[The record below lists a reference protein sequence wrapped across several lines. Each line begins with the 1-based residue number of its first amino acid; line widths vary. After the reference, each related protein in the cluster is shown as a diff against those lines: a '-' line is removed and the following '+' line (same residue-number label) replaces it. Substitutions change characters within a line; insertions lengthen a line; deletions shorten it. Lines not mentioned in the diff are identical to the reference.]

1 MGILLSEGSTYFH
14 VPYGP
19 AIIDGSLEAR
29 FIDLKAHPQ
38 MIPVLPP
45 CVGWPETQE
54 LLTQINTAQ
63 SPFMTLAADQS
74 YANGPDPNR
83 PAILVSFV
91 SLCFSEIS
99 HNTKDFLSDL
109 VLYLQRQMKTLLQ
122 DVSTFLDHTLDLEII
137 LEIQPTQFHHHHI
150 QGWSLTVMMV
160 ASGQEHQ
167 AVRGTWGYG
176 IHALIDGLNAY
187 APQET

>member
-1 MGILLSEGSTYFH
+1 MGILLSESSTYFH

-19 AIIDGSLEAR
+19 DIIYGSLEAR
-29 FIDLKAHPQ
+29 FIDLKTEPQ

-54 LLTQINTAQ
+54 LLTQINTAR

-74 YANGPDPNR
+74 YADGPDSNR
-83 PAILVSFV
+83 PVILVSFV
-91 SLCFSEIS
+91 SLCFAEIS

-109 VLYLQRQMKTLLQ
+109 VLYLQHQMDVILQ
-122 DVSTFLDHTLDLEII
+122 DVSRILDHTLDLEII

-150 QGWSLTVMMV
+150 QGWSLTVMMI
-160 ASGQEHQ
+160 ASGQEPPT
-167 AVRGTWGYG
+167 VRGTWGYG
-176 IHALIDGLNAY
+176 IHALIDGLNTY
-187 APQET
+187 APHEA

>member
-19 AIIDGSLEAR
+19 AITDGSLEAR
-29 FIDLKAHPQ
+29 FIDLKTDPQ

-74 YANGPDPNR
+74 YANGPDSNR
-83 PAILVSFV
+83 PVILVSFV
-91 SLCFSEIS
+91 SLCFAEIS

-109 VLYLQRQMKTLLQ
+109 VLYLQHQMDVLLQ
-122 DVSTFLDHTLDLEII
+122 DISTFLDHSLDLEII
-137 LEIQPTQFHHHHI
+137 
-150 QGWSLTVMMV
+150 
-160 ASGQEHQ
+160 
-167 AVRGTWGYG
+167 
-176 IHALIDGLNAY
+176 
-187 APQET
+187 

>member
-83 PAILVSFV
+83 PAILASFV

-109 VLYLQRQMKTLLQ
+109 VLYLQRQMDALLQ

-187 APQET
+187 APQEA

>member
-1 MGILLSEGSTYFH
+1 MGILLSESSTYFH
-14 VPYGP
+14 VPYGQDI
-19 AIIDGSLEAR
+19 AYGSLEAR
-29 FIDLKAHPQ
+29 FIDLKANPQ

-54 LLTQINTAQ
+54 LLTQINRAQ
-63 SPFMTLAADQS
+63 SPYMTLAADQS
-74 YANGPDPNR
+74 YANGPDTNR
-83 PAILVSFV
+83 PVILVSFV
-91 SLCFSEIS
+91 SLCFAEIS

-109 VLYLQRQMKTLLQ
+109 VLYLQHQMDALLQ
-122 DVSTFLDHTLDLEII
+122 DVSTILDHTLDLEII

-176 IHALIDGLNAY
+176 IHALIEGLNAY
-187 APQET
+187 APQEA